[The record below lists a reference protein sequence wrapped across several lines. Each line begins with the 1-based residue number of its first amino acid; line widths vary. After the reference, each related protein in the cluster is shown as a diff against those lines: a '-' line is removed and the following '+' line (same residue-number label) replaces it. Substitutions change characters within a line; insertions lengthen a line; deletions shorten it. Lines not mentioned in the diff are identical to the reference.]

1 MSIKPLIQKSV
12 LDVADWTSDAEFAA
26 YPQGARAK
34 DAVFAP
40 DRPSDKVIVP
50 SKRYLF
56 KRSKRSYPDQ
66 FWGEIIAYRIGCLM
80 GVNVPPAFVAWNSKT
95 GISAA
100 LIEWFYLDG
109 EVRQKL
115 YPMFDRKDGAEI
127 FHLGGDVLQNIH
139 PTFDRKRGE
148 MHNIQHIVELMEM
161 LVEKELMENVWKQW
175 LVNMLLFDALIG
187 NTDRHQDNWGLVISS
202 INLHFPIRLSPFFDN
217 GTSLGHERFPER
229 VSKWSSKQ
237 YDEYIIKGK
246 HHVKWSLTDDIPI
259 QGHVELLV
267 KVFAK
272 WPDTKKIAHDSLAF
286 TQEDLNGSLADLVSL
301 GGAVPLSHER
311 IAFVLKLLSNRHT
324 LLKSLFI

>member
-1 MSIKPLIQKSV
+1 MKRQP
-12 LDVADWTSDAEFAA
+12 DAEFAV

-40 DRPSDKVIVP
+40 NEPVDQVIVP
-50 SKRYLF
+50 NKRYLF
-56 KRSKRSYPDQ
+56 KRSRKSYPDQ
-66 FWGEIIAYRIGCLM
+66 FWAEIIAYRIGCLM
-80 GVNVPPAFVAWNSKT
+80 GVNVPPAFAAWNSET

-100 LIEWFYLDG
+100 LIEWFYLD
-109 EVRQKL
+109 EESSFL
-115 YPMFDRKDGAEI
+115 
-127 FHLGGDVLQNIH
+127 LGGDVLQNIQ
-139 PTFDRKRGE
+139 PAFDRKLGE
-148 MHNIQHIVELMEM
+148 MHNIQDIIVMMKL
-161 LVEKELMENVWKQW
+161 LVKNELMENVWKQW

-267 KVFAK
+267 KVFTK
-272 WPDTKKIAHDSLAF
+272 WPDTKKIAHESLAF
-286 TQEDLNGSLADLVSL
+286 TQEELNESLGDLVSL
-301 GGAVPLSHER
+301 GGTVPLSHER
-311 IAFVLKLLSNRHT
+311 IAFVLKLLSSRHA

>member
-1 MSIKPLIQKSV
+1 MSIKPLIQKN
-12 LDVADWTSDAEFAA
+12 LFDVASWEPDAEFAV

-40 DRPSDKVIVP
+40 HEQIDQVIVP
-50 SKRYLF
+50 NKRYLF
-56 KRSKRSYPDQ
+56 KRSRKSYPDQ
-66 FWGEIIAYRIGCLM
+66 FWAETIAYRIGCLM
-80 GVNVPPAFVAWNSKT
+80 GVNVPPAFAAWNSET

-100 LIEWFYLDG
+100 LIEWFYLD
-109 EVRQKL
+109 EESL
-115 YPMFDRKDGAEI
+115 FL
-127 FHLGGDVLQNIH
+127 LGGDVLQNIQ
-139 PTFDRKRGE
+139 PTFDRKLGE
-148 MHNIQHIVELMEM
+148 MHNIQDIIVMMEL
-161 LVEKELMENVWKQW
+161 LVKNELMENVWKQW

-217 GTSLGHERFPER
+217 GTSLGHERFPGR
-229 VSKWSSKQ
+229 IGNWSSKQ

-246 HHVKWSLTDDIPI
+246 HHVKWSLTDGIPI

-267 KVFAK
+267 KVFTK
-272 WPDTKKIAHDSLAF
+272 WPDTKKIAHESLAF
-286 TQEDLNGSLADLVSL
+286 TQEELNESLEDLVSL